1 MSVESCMQMS
11 QRSSLFLKIPT
22 IVLSFLCTKDLAFFF
37 NILLIAMKSEISFC
51 FRGTVLAYFKVYRI
65 IRRHYNQI
73 QGSGLFQN
81 FSPPSIDLAKY
92 NKPVASMLCILLLFS
107 ICVLAGKRR
116 RKDSSLP
123 WRQSG
128 ANCFVIVFQ
137 SRVVPLEDKK
147 YS

>member
-1 MSVESCMQMS
+1 MYK
-11 QRSSLFLKIPT
+11 RSS
-22 IVLSFLCTKDLAFFF
+22 FFF

-51 FRGTVLAYFKVYRI
+51 FGGTVLAYFKVYRI
-65 IRRHYNQI
+65 IRRHYDQI

-81 FSPPSIDLAKY
+81 FSPPLIDLAKY

-107 ICVLAGKRR
+107 ICVLLRVISTTVSEYVNSKRLAR
-116 RKDSSLP
+116 EDERTVLYHGD
-123 WRQSG
+123 SG

-137 SRVVPLEDKK
+137 SRVVPLENKK

>member
-1 MSVESCMQMS
+1 
-11 QRSSLFLKIPT
+11 
-22 IVLSFLCTKDLAFFF
+22 
-37 NILLIAMKSEISFC
+37 MKSEISFC

-81 FSPPSIDLAKY
+81 FSPPSIDSAKY

>member
-1 MSVESCMQMS
+1 
-11 QRSSLFLKIPT
+11 
-22 IVLSFLCTKDLAFFF
+22 
-37 NILLIAMKSEISFC
+37 MKSEISFC

-107 ICVLAGKRR
+107 ICVLLR
-116 RKDSSLP
+116 
-123 WRQSG
+123 
-128 ANCFVIVFQ
+128 VISTTVSEYVNMNMFFLTICYIRILVGRSQ
-137 SRVVPLEDKK
+137 LLKN
-147 YS
+147 